1 MCNQSLSSLE
11 IFFSWERPT
20 MHEGVTGYQVE
31 VEELQQKDDTKE
43 VVTFEIASFNTKRE
57 EAYLDQGLS

>member
-1 MCNQSLSSLE
+1 
-11 IFFSWERPT
+11 

-43 VVTFEIASFNTKRE
+43 VVTFEIASFNTKYE